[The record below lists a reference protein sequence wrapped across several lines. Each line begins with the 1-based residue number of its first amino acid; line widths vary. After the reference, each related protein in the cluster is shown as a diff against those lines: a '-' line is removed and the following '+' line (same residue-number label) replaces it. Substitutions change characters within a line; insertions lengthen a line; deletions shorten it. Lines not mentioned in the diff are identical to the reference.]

1 MRSWYRETRYEC
13 GDYMEVNI
21 YPVHGK
27 TISRRKKAKPTKEVQ
42 QKLNNIYA
50 ENRIVRKGNANFTDH
65 DLKVELTY
73 SSKHLPSTLEEAEKE
88 LRKFI
93 RKVKHYRKK
102 NGLPELKYIATTET
116 GKKNN
121 RYHHHLIMSGGID
134 LYELVQMWGKGIVGT
149 DLLVFDENGIA
160 SLIRY
165 MLKQVMPKVT
175 DESDLSER
183 AGKKRYTCSRNL
195 VDPPAKQRDNRF
207 SKRQVVELAKNI
219 EDKSGFEKLYQGY
232 FLSGAKTVMSDINGG
247 VYIYARLYRED
258 AAWCNK
264 KKTLNR
270 SRSSAG
276 RTSRNINIQN

>member
-42 QKLNNIYA
+42 QKLNDIYA
-50 ENRIVRKGNANFTDH
+50 ENKLVRKGNANFTDH

-73 SSKHLPSTLEEAEKE
+73 SPAHLPGTLEEAEKE
-88 LRKFI
+88 LRNFI
-93 RKVKHYRKK
+93 RKVKRYRKK
-102 NGLPELKYIATTET
+102 HGLSELKYISTTET
-116 GKKNN
+116 GKKSN

-134 LYELVQMWGKGIVGT
+134 LYDLVQMWGKGIVGT
-149 DLLVFDENGIA
+149 DLLVFDGNGIA

-165 MLKQVMPKVT
+165 MIKQVMPKGMS
-175 DESDLSER
+175 ESNLSEFE
-183 AGKKRYTCSRNL
+183 GKKRYSCSRNL

-207 SKRQVVELAKNI
+207 SKRQVTDLAKNI
-219 EDKSGFEKLYQGY
+219 EDKPIFEKLYAGY
-232 FLSGAKTVMSDINGG
+232 FISEVKKVYSEINGG
-247 VYIYARLYRED
+247 VYLYIRLYKED

-264 KKTLNR
+264 KKKTNR
-270 SRSSAG
+270 ACSSAG
-276 RTSRNINIQN
+276 RNLSSTSTRS